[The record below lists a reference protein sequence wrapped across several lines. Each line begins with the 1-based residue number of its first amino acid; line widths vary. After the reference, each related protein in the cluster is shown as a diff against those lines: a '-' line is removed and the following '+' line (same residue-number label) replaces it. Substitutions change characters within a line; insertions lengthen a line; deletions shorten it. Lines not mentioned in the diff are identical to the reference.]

1 MTHPMEAEF
10 ERIRGYLQ
18 QQAAEKSIPELF
30 ERVKEGMAELLD
42 AARSIP
48 AAVLSTNPPGDDW
61 SPMDC
66 LKHAVQSNLQVAQ
79 DVLHVALSG
88 SRPGEPEPELA
99 PDRDGLIA
107 AQEASLDSLWA
118 HVSEAEPH
126 SNLHVTWPHP
136 FFGELNWRE
145 WLLFLRIHAK
155 DHARQLAAMREALR
169 A

>member
-10 ERIRGYLQ
+10 GRIRAYLQ
-18 QQAAEKSIPELF
+18 QQAAEKSVPELF
-30 ERVKEGMAELLD
+30 DRVKEGMAELVE
-42 AARSIP
+42 AARSVP
-48 AAVLSTNPPGDDW
+48 AALLTSHPPGDDW
-61 SPMDC
+61 APLDC
-66 LKHAVQSNLQVAQ
+66 LRHAVQSNLQVAQ
-79 DVLHVALSG
+79 DVLHVALTG

-99 PDRDGLIA
+99 PDRDALIA
-107 AQEASLDSLWA
+107 AQEASLESLWA
-118 HVSEAEPH
+118 HLSEAEPH

-155 DHARQLAAMREALR
+155 DHARQLTAMREALR